1 MSALKNAKM
10 NYMIVGSFVVASMVG
25 LLIAVALLTGR
36 TGSFDTYY
44 VVYDRVQGIKYGTQ
58 VVYEGY
64 PVGQI
69 ENIIPEKQDGRMRF
83 KIELSIAEGWDIPQ
97 DSYAAV
103 SSAGLLSAL
112 SINIRA
118 GESSSALKPGDT
130 IMGIENADMFA
141 AMSSL
146 AEQISS
152 LMETDVRPLL
162 LNLNTAVNSAALLL
176 SEDGTEMAGQMKDI
190 LKTVESQTPSILEN
204 ITSFSQNLDQSGN
217 ELSQILSAKN
227 RKSIN
232 ATIDSLGQLN
242 STLAKADHMM
252 GNMDSLVT
260 DSKPEMEKAV
270 ADLRFVMETLS
281 RHIDNISQNLEGTS
295 RNLYEFSRHIRQ
307 NPGLLL
313 GGTPPA
319 AKAE

>member
-10 NYMIVGSFVVASMVG
+10 NYMIVGSFVIASIVC
-25 LLIAVALLTGR
+25 LIIAVALLTGR
-36 TGSFDTYY
+36 TGAVDTYY

-69 ENIIPEKQDGRMRF
+69 EQIIPEKQDGKMRF
-83 KIELSIAEGWDIPQ
+83 KIELSIAQGWDIPK
-97 DSYAAV
+97 DSFAAV

-112 SINIRA
+112 TINIRA
-118 GESSSALKPGDT
+118 GESSTALKPGDT
-130 IMGIENADMFA
+130 IAGIENADMFA

-176 SEDGTEMAGQMKDI
+176 AEDGNEMAGQLKGI
-190 LKTVESQTPSILEN
+190 LREIETQTPEIMTN
-204 ITSFSQNLDQSGN
+204 VNAFSRSLDASGN
-217 ELSQILSAKN
+217 QLTQILSAKN
-227 RKSIN
+227 RKKIDGAIN
-232 ATIDSLGQLN
+232 DLDKLGG
-242 STLAKADHMM
+242 TLQKADRLM
-252 GNMDSLVT
+252 GNVDNLVT
-260 DSKPEMEKAV
+260 DSKPELEKAV

-281 RHIDNISQNLEGTS
+281 RHIDTISQNLEGTS

-313 GGTPPA
+313 GGTPPTK
-319 AKAE
+319 KAE